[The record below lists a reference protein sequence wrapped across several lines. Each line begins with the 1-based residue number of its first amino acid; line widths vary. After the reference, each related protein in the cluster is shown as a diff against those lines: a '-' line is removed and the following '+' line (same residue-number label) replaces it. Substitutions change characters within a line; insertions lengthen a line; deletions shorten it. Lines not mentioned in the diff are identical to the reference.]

1 MFTPV
6 FTRRRI
12 TKAPYLAASK
22 SWPLREVV
30 GLGVFQ
36 SVWKNPQISQIH
48 EIKTSPPEIFWR
60 IHKESSNF
68 FPNFIQSLRQS
79 DAKATRPKRPRLQ
92 SRWQSPFR
100 WLLWCFPPHPTHRC
114 GGALRDWTR
123 PSPGR
128 NVFSERTGKFRMGE
142 NKLSATR
149 STQNSSRLQLFA
161 GLRPAIEV
169 EIATCN
175 LCVSVKPWNCSE
187 TGWEHPQFLTPSV
200 SNATCIVAD
209 GTETIDGQTTAE
221 RGQHAQCCQCNT
233 IEIAHL
239 EGDKNGLTEAL
250 KLDDGLCLVK
260 NGGTYV
266 RKLATVILHFF
277 WEHPFSTTK
286 KISKT
291 MLLLPLFQFWS
302 SSLTTLRLPVLSP
315 YPSGHLDRSLR
326 SSRRRQHKDRND
338 AALVS

>member
-1 MFTPV
+1 MKSKLPPRRFFGG
-6 FTRRRI
+6 FTRKVPIFFQISSNHKPSPTPKLQGQRDQGCRADGKALSDGCCGVSRRI
-12 TKAPYLAASK
+12 QRIGAAAHFGIEQGHLLAETCIGK
-22 SWPLREVV
+22 DW
-30 GLGVFQ
+30 
-36 SVWKNPQISQIH
+36 
-48 EIKTSPPEIFWR
+48 EIQNGRKQAF
-60 IHKESSNF
+60 SN
-68 FPNFIQSLRQS
+68 
-79 DAKATRPKRPRLQ
+79 KKH
-92 SRWQSPFR
+92 PF
-100 WLLWCFPPHPTHRC
+100 
-114 GGALRDWTR
+114 
-123 PSPGR
+123 
-128 NVFSERTGKFRMGE
+128 
-142 NKLSATR
+142 
-149 STQNSSRLQLFA
+149 NSSRFQLFA

-175 LCVSVKPWNCSE
+175 VCVSVKPWNCSE

-250 KLDDGLCLVK
+250 KLDDGLFLVK